1 MGSEATIAASV
12 RRAGPDD
19 AAALATLVNRAYQVE
34 AFFVDGERTDAAEVA
49 SLAARG
55 QFLVLDD
62 PRGGLAAAVLV
73 GVGADGRSGTLGML
87 SVAPDRQ
94 GHGLGRR
101 LVAVAE
107 ALCAALGCT
116 EMRLQVVNLRSEL
129 EAWYKSLGYRV
140 IGTAP
145 YLHRSAKRACHFVL
159 MEKPLAAPLA
169 A

>member
-1 MGSEATIAASV
+1 MGSEQPFAASV

-19 AAALATLVNRAYQVE
+19 AAALATLVNRAYEVE
-34 AFFVDGERTDAAEVA
+34 AFFVDGERTDAAEIA
-49 SLAARG
+49 ELAARG

-62 PRGGLAAAVLV
+62 PRGGIAAAVLV
-73 GVGADGRSGTLGML
+73 GADGACGTLGML

-116 EMRLQVVNLRSEL
+116 EMELQVVNLRSEL

-145 YLHRSAKRACHFVL
+145 YLHRPAKRACHFVRMQKAL
-159 MEKPLAAPLA
+159 ATPLAA
-169 A
+169 